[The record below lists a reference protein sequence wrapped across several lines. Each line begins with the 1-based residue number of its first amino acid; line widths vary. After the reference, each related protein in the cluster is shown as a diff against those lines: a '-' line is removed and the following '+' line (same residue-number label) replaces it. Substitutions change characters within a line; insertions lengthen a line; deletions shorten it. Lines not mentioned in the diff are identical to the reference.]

1 MGSVVPVAGIIAK
14 VKRTGGTSLDCF
26 LFRRVKKK
34 RVCLEGWKQTTK
46 RVSCYLRQIL
56 CFSVI
61 LRELHL

>member
-14 VKRTGGTSLDCF
+14 VKWIGGTSLDCF
-26 LFRRVKKK
+26 LFRGVKKK
-34 RVCLEGWKQTTK
+34 RVCLGGWKQGTK
-46 RVSCYLRQIL
+46 GVSCYLRQIL

>member
-26 LFRRVKKK
+26 LFMRVKK
-34 RVCLEGWKQTTK
+34 RVCLGGWKQTTK